1 MKILITTMQNNDGKK
16 IVSTQFLSEET
27 ENIKHELIEL
37 EPLPEKEGYT
47 QEVIYDKKSESYKL
61 HYVEIPKSELEIVR
75 EELKK
80 TNQALQ
86 EFLLSQEPGEE

>member
-1 MKILITTMQNNDGKK
+1 MKILVTAMRNNDDKK

-27 ENIKHELIEL
+27 ENIKHELVEL
-37 EPLPEKEGYT
+37 ALLPEKEGYT
-47 QEVIYDKKSESYKL
+47 QEVIYDKKSKSYKL

>member
-1 MKILITTMQNNDGKK
+1 MKILVTAMRNNDDKK
-16 IVSTQFLSEET
+16 IVSTQFLSET

-47 QEVIYDKKSESYKL
+47 QEVIYDKKSKSYKL
-61 HYVEIPKSELEIVR
+61 HYVEIPKSELEIVK

-86 EFLLSQEPGEE
+86 EFLLSQETGEE

>member
-1 MKILITTMQNNDGKK
+1 MKILVTAMKNNDDKK
-16 IVSTQFLSEET
+16 VISTQFMVET

-47 QEVIYDKKSESYKL
+47 QEVIYHKESKSYKL
-61 HYVEIPKSELEIVR
+61 HYVEIPKSETEKLR

-80 TNQALQ
+80 TNKALQ
-86 EFLLSQEPGEE
+86 EFLLSQEEDEE

>member
-1 MKILITTMQNNDGKK
+1 MKILVTAMRNNDDKK
-16 IVSTQFLSEET
+16 IVSTQILSET

-47 QEVIYDKKSESYKL
+47 QEVIYDKKSKSYKL
-61 HYVEIPKSELEIVR
+61 HYVEIPKSELEIVK

>member
-1 MKILITTMQNNDGKK
+1 MKILVTTMKNNDDKK
-16 IVSTQFLSEET
+16 VISTQFLPNET
-27 ENIKHELIEL
+27 ENIKYELIEL

-47 QEVIYDKKSESYKL
+47 QEVIYDKKSKSYKL

-80 TNQALQ
+80 TNKALQ
-86 EFLLSQEPGEE
+86 EFLLSQVGDEE